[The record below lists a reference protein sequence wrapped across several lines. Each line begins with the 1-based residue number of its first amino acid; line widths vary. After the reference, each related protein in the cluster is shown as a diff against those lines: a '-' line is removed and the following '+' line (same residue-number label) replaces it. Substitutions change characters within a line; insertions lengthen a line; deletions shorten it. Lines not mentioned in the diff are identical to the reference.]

1 MSAPLKIVGVSGS
14 LKAPSRTIEL
24 VEQIAESLGAQFE
37 SETTIIRVNELGP
50 SFAGALERSAL
61 PAEVEQALLAIETA
75 DVLIV
80 ASPVY
85 RASFTGLFKH
95 LFDFVDQYALVDT
108 PILLAATG
116 GSERHALIIEHQFR
130 PLFGFFQALTRK
142 QLPPE
147 AEAELQHIENADLLI
162 VATPVYRAS
171 FTGLF
176 KHLFDFVDQ
185 YALVDTP
192 VLLAATG
199 GSERH
204 ALIIE
209 HQLRPLF
216 GFFQSLALPVGVY
229 AHDSD
234 FTDYKISNEQLD
246 DRIEKAIARALPLV
260 KSSLV
265 EKETIERT
273 LAGEEVSED

>member
-1 MSAPLKIVGVSGS
+1 MTTSSRPVRVVAVSGS
-14 LKAPSRTIEL
+14 LTDPSRTTAL
-24 VEQIAESLGAQFE
+24 VEAIVEAVARVIPIEPHVITINSLGPH
-37 SETTIIRVNELGP
+37 L
-50 SFAGALERSAL
+50 AGALSRRAL
-61 PAEVEQALLAIETA
+61 PPVAE
-75 DVLIV
+75 D
-80 ASPVY
+80 
-85 RASFTGLFKH
+85 
-95 LFDFVDQYALVDT
+95 
-108 PILLAATG
+108 
-116 GSERHALIIEHQFR
+116 
-130 PLFGFFQALTRK
+130 
-142 QLPPE
+142 
-147 AEAELQHIENADLLI
+147 ELQRIENADLLI

-234 FTDYKISNEQLD
+234 FTDYRISNDQLTERI
-246 DRIEKAIARALPLV
+246 DRAITRALPLIR
-260 KSSLV
+260 SSLA
-265 EKETIERT
+265 ERETIERA
-273 LAGEEVSED
+273 LAGEEIPASEDIPAG

>member
-1 MSAPLKIVGVSGS
+1 MTELARPLRVVAVSGS
-14 LKAPSRTIEL
+14 LTAPSRTTAL
-24 VEQIAESLGAQFE
+24 VEAIVAGFARSIEIDAHVITLH
-37 SETTIIRVNELGP
+37 ELGP
-50 SFAGALERSAL
+50 HLAGALNRKEL
-61 PAEVEQALLAIETA
+61 PEL
-75 DVLIV
+75 
-80 ASPVY
+80 
-85 RASFTGLFKH
+85 
-95 LFDFVDQYALVDT
+95 
-108 PILLAATG
+108 
-116 GSERHALIIEHQFR
+116 
-130 PLFGFFQALTRK
+130 
-142 QLPPE
+142 
-147 AEAELQHIENADLLI
+147 AEAELSRIENADLLI
-162 VATPVYRAS
+162 VASPVYRAS

-234 FTDYKISNEQLD
+234 IVDYAVSDPALL
-246 DRIEKAIARALPLV
+246 DRIEKAVSRALPLV
-260 KSSLV
+260 RSSLA
-265 EKETIERT
+265 EREAIERS
-273 LAGEEVSED
+273 LAGEELPIG

>member
-1 MSAPLKIVGVSGS
+1 MSTESRPLRVVAVSGS
-14 LKAPSRTIEL
+14 LTAPSRTTAL
-24 VEQIAESLGAQFE
+24 VEAITEAFGRALPIEAHLI
-37 SETTIIRVNELGP
+37 TLNDLGP
-50 SFAGALERSAL
+50 HLAG
-61 PAEVEQALLAIETA
+61 
-75 DVLIV
+75 
-80 ASPVY
+80 
-85 RASFTGLFKH
+85 
-95 LFDFVDQYALVDT
+95 
-108 PILLAATG
+108 
-116 GSERHALIIEHQFR
+116 
-130 PLFGFFQALTRK
+130 ALTRK
-142 QLPPE
+142 QLP
-147 AEAELQHIENADLLI
+147 AEAERELQRIENADLLV

-234 FTDYKISNEQLD
+234 FTDYKIANEQLHE
-246 DRIEKAIARALPLV
+246 RIEKAIARALPLV

-265 EKETIERT
+265 EKETVERA
-273 LAGEEVSED
+273 LAGEDVTNPED

>member
-1 MSAPLKIVGVSGS
+1 MSIPSRPLRVVAVSGS
-14 LKAPSRTIEL
+14 LTAPSRTTAL
-24 VEQIAESLGAQFE
+24 VEEIVAAFARAVEPTTEIDAHIVALHELGPHLAGALSRKALPQIAEE
-37 SETTIIRVNELGP
+37 
-50 SFAGALERSAL
+50 
-61 PAEVEQALLAIETA
+61 
-75 DVLIV
+75 
-80 ASPVY
+80 
-85 RASFTGLFKH
+85 
-95 LFDFVDQYALVDT
+95 
-108 PILLAATG
+108 
-116 GSERHALIIEHQFR
+116 
-130 PLFGFFQALTRK
+130 
-142 QLPPE
+142 
-147 AEAELQHIENADLLI
+147 ELQRIEAADLLI

-234 FTDYKISNEQLD
+234 IVDYAIADTALAE
-246 DRIEKAIARALPLV
+246 RIEKAVARGLPLIR
-260 KSSLV
+260 SSFA
-265 EKETIERT
+265 EREAIERT
-273 LAGEEVSED
+273 LAGEAAELPVETVVESSSAERNVSVD

>member
-1 MSAPLKIVGVSGS
+1 MTTPRPFRIVAVSGS
-14 LKAPSRTIEL
+14 LTDPSRTTAL
-24 VEQIAESLGAQFE
+24 VEA
-37 SETTIIRVNELGP
+37 IIEAFSRVI
-50 SFAGALERSAL
+50 
-61 PAEVEQALLAIETA
+61 PAEAHVIALHTVGRHLA
-75 DVLIV
+75 
-80 ASPVY
+80 
-85 RASFTGLFKH
+85 G
-95 LFDFVDQYALVDT
+95 
-108 PILLAATG
+108 
-116 GSERHALIIEHQFR
+116 
-130 PLFGFFQALTRK
+130 ALTRK
-142 QLPPE
+142 ELP
-147 AEAELQHIENADLLI
+147 AEADVELERIENADLLI

-234 FTDYKISNEQLD
+234 FTDYRISNEQLTE
-246 DRIEKAIARALPLV
+246 RIDKAITRALPLV
-260 KSSLV
+260 RSSFAERLS
-265 EKETIERT
+265 IERT
-273 LAGEEVSED
+273 LDGEEPVTQ